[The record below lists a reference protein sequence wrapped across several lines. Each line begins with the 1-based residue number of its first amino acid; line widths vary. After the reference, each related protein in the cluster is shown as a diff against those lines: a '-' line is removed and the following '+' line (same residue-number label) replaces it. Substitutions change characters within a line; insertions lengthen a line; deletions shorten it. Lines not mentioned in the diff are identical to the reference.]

1 MTPTRKK
8 EIVHKLIF
16 LAISLMLIY
25 GVILY
30 ALNIDVN
37 RVNVEK
43 KRIEQ
48 SVKIHDYPD
57 QID

>member
-8 EIVHKLIF
+8 EVLHKLIF
-16 LAISLMLIY
+16 LAISLILIY

-37 RVNVEK
+37 RVNIEK